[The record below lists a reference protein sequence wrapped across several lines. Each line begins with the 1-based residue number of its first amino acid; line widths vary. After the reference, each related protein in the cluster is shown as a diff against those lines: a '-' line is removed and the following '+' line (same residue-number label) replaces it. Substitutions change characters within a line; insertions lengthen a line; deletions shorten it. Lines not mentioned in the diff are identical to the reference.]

1 MLAAAALNA
10 AHGRLCA
17 RSEWARN
24 EKRLV
29 ERAGLGGVQRLLAG
43 PGASADELEVT
54 VGAVAAALGIEPL
67 RTR

>member
-29 ERAGLGGVQRLLAG
+29 ERAGLDGVQPLLAR
-43 PGASADELEVT
+43 PGASADELEET